1 MTEIFERKEL
11 LQKHL
16 TKIRREAAAKY
27 LKMIANVY
35 TESDLD
41 EYSRLRQRVTELE
54 TDLKVIDSLINEK
67 V

>member
-16 TKIRREAAAKY
+16 IKIRREAAAKY
-27 LKMIANVY
+27 LKMITNIY

-41 EYSRLRQRVTELE
+41 EYSRLRQRMTELE
-54 TDLKVIDSLINEK
+54 TDLKVVDSLIDEK
-67 V
+67 G